1 MCLRDVT
8 PTAGTSSFRQVPVGH
23 TVEVSAYV
31 RRIGSDPDLSNV
43 SVGLWLSN
51 GRGADSTRRSF
62 DHPDRQ
68 SRGKPDANRWV
79 LMKAT
84 TTIQAGADWV
94 APCLLLDAAPLP
106 TVEFAEVGVAD
117 LSVSGI
123 PDITARTYDDVCRY
137 VAGMP
142 S

>member
-1 MCLRDVT
+1 M
-8 PTAGTSSFRQVPVGH
+8 
-23 TVEVSAYV
+23 
-31 RRIGSDPDLSNV
+31 RRTGSDTDLSNV
-43 SVGLWLSN
+43 AVGLWLSN
-51 GRGADSTRRSF
+51 GRGSDSTKRSF

-68 SRGKPDANRWV
+68 ERRRPDANGWV
-79 LMKAT
+79 FTKAT

-94 APCLLLDAAPLP
+94 APCLLLDGNPLP
-106 TVEFAEVGVAD
+106 TVEFAEVGIAD
-117 LSVSGI
+117 LSVSSI